1 MAMRIRGVIFDFDG
15 TLLDSVEL
23 RISAWKRA
31 FQDFGVIVP
40 ENLIR
45 PMIGYPGID
54 LAKRFVRNP
63 LDVEMLQEDYF
74 IKNIESAK
82 FFQDVIP
89 TLTELRKRGI
99 KTAVVTSTRR
109 IVMQK
114 FSIPVDHVVTI
125 DDVSRGKPDPEPY
138 LKALKMMGILP
149 EECIVVGDIEN
160 DLIPAKKLRCIAV
173 LVKHGR
179 EINSNYADY
188 EIENIADILNIIDRL
203 AGKNNM

>member
-1 MAMRIRGVIFDFDG
+1 MQIKGVIFDFDG

-23 RISAWKRA
+23 RITAWKKA
-31 FQDFGVIVP
+31 FQNFGVNVP
-40 ENLIR
+40 EDLIR

-54 LAKRFVRNP
+54 LAKKFVKNP

-74 IKNIESAK
+74 LKNIESAK

-89 TLTELRKRGI
+89 TLAELRKRGI

-114 FSIPVDHVVTI
+114 FSLQVDHVVTI
-125 DDVSRGKPDPEPY
+125 DDVSKGKPDPEPY
-138 LKALKMMGILP
+138 LKALKMMGIP
-149 EECIVVGDIEN
+149 AEECIVVGDIEN
-160 DLIPAKKLRCIAV
+160 DLIPAKKLRCISV

-179 EINSNYADY
+179 DISSNYADY
-188 EIENIADILNIIDRL
+188 EIENIADILNVIDHL
-203 AGKNNM
+203 AEKNNR